1 MLSPCLLVV
10 GTDAELVS
18 CLLTLYVWREGLDC
32 SFTKLLQ
39 SSFAT
44 EPPEVVSLTLCRG
57 RPFSW
62 SITTIIT
69 GKVRS
74 LVPFRGMYTGGSRL
88 FVWRFTWWT
97 HVGATGEGRCV
108 R

>member
-1 MLSPCLLVV
+1 MSVDVV
-10 GTDAELVS
+10 CVEGGTGLFLHEIVAEFV
-18 CLLTLYVWREGLDC
+18 
-32 SFTKLLQ
+32 
-39 SSFAT
+39 FAT

-69 GKVRS
+69 GIVRS
-74 LVPFRGMYTGGSRL
+74 LVPFRGMYAGGSRL

-97 HVGATGEGRCV
+97 QVVATGEGRCV